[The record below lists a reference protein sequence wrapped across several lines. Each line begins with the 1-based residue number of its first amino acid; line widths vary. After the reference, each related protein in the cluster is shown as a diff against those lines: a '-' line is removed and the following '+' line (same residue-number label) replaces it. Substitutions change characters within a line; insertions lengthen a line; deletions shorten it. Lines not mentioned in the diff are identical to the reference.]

1 MHQLIQSLISPSR
14 AFKIL
19 KIPTHPPPPPRKKLS
34 SNARPTFFFLVKG
47 KISDR
52 DFMHQA

>member
-14 AFKIL
+14 AFKLL
-19 KIPTHPPPPPRKKLS
+19 KILTHPPPPGKNCLQMPDL
-34 SNARPTFFFLVKG
+34 PFFFFVKG

-52 DFMHQA
+52 DFIHQA